1 MRRRCFVCDSFLG
14 DDDRPPSSARSDAY
28 FLGPHHVHVV
38 VVVVVVRRA
47 GGDDASGVAVL
58 DMAVVARAF
67 NAFLPNQT
75 SAVLSPDAVQY
86 VALGAG
92 KDNRPIERGNDF
104 VITPVLHAGIA
115 SVSVS
120 GTDGP
125 HFPSCPL
132 AASHA
137 APVAPVTAPSSHYPL
152 PAWFKRPPPA
162 VCVSSSCMLCF
173 ADTDTYDHLMV
184 YNVRSGA
191 VNSVNVSNVS
201 KVTRL
206 PI

>member
-1 MRRRCFVCDSFLG
+1 MIDLLLLAVRSPTALA
-14 DDDRPPSSARSDAY
+14 PSSLSRGRGCVACRT
-28 FLGPHHVHVV
+28 
-38 VVVVVVRRA
+38 
-47 GGDDASGVAVL
+47 GGDDTSGVAVL
-58 DMAVVARAF
+58 DMAVVAKAF
-67 NAFLPNQT
+67 DAFLPDQT

-86 VALGAG
+86 VVLGAG
-92 KDNRPIERGNDF
+92 KSHRPIERGNDF

-125 HFPSCPL
+125 HFPSRPL

-137 APVAPVTAPSSHYPL
+137 APVTPVTAPSSRRPL
-152 PAWFKRPPPA
+152 PAWFQRPPPPLCA
-162 VCVSSSCMLCF
+162 SSSCMLCS
-173 ADTDTYDHLMV
+173 ADTDTYNQLMV

-191 VNSVNVSNVS
+191 VSSVNVSNVS